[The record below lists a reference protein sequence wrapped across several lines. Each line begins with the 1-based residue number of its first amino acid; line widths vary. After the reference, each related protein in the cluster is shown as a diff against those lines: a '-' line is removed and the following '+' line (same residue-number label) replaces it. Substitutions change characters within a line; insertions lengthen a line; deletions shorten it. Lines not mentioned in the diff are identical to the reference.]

1 MRVLVGAASLVV
13 VVAGLKA
20 AAPLLIPLVIAM
32 FLAVVCFPL
41 VQWLRARRVP
51 TAIAVTLTVLGIFA
65 VFAGPGAVVTAA
77 IRQFIAAAPAYQREL
92 ISRYNGAV
100 AWLGERGWDTAFLRD
115 LVDPARIFDVA
126 VGSVSGLVTFL
137 SVGFLIVLV
146 TAFMLAYGAALAGPP
161 HRRGE
166 PRTGDVARIIR
177 EVQTYLGVKT
187 VVSLMTGFAAWSW
200 LVIIGVDFALLWG
213 LITFLFNYVPNIGSV
228 IAAVPPIVLALLQL
242 GGTEALLVLAGY
254 IALNQFFG
262 SFVEPYLLGQ
272 RLRLAPLAVLVSVIV
287 WGWIW
292 GAAGALLSVPITM
305 ALKIG
310 LEHSDE
316 FRWIAQ
322 LLEGRRPGATSPADR

>member
-1 MRVLVGAASLVV
+1 MRVLVGAASVV
-13 VVAGLKA
+13 VVAAGLKA

-41 VQWLRARRVP
+41 VEWLRARRVP
-51 TAIAVTLTVLGIFA
+51 TVIAVTLTVLGIFA

-92 ISRYNGAV
+92 MSRYNGVV
-100 AWLGERGWDTAFLRD
+100 AWLGERGWDTVFLQD
-115 LVDPARIFDVA
+115 LVDPARIFDFA
-126 VGSVSGLVTFL
+126 VGSVSGLVTFV

-161 HRRGE
+161 NRRGE

-187 VVSLMTGFAAWSW
+187 AVSLMTGFVAWSW

-213 LITFLFNYVPNIGSV
+213 LITFLLNYVPNIGSV

-254 IALNQFFG
+254 IALNQFLG

-322 LLEGRRPGATSPADR
+322 LLEGQRPGATSTADR